1 MKVINNK
8 VIGLYGMLIIYLL
21 YRLVS
26 MGTNIIDYNNWV
38 NLILILIIGIYSYV
52 LSKGSYVRY
61 NDRYDKVQTT
71 FIVVTI
77 YLMVE
82 FLIGLIVGYQK
93 SPYSHTFL
101 NNIKNT
107 LIFLIPVIMQEYAR
121 LVLVNHTK
129 RYKKPLTIAIIVLF
143 ILIDLNF
150 IGFTTNFSNFE
161 VAFKYTFTT
170 IVPLIAK
177 NMLFTYLVSVGG
189 VVPSTLYR
197 ILMMAY
203 SIYLPIL
210 PNISWFIT
218 SLAGIFIPLAVY
230 VFINYREVRMNRR
243 SSREL
248 IRESSPVSYIP
259 ITIFAVVL
267 MLFVLGYLPYMPI
280 AVKSNSMSPVFER
293 GWVVITKK
301 ITEEQLKT
309 IEKDSIIKY
318 RLNNNYIIHRVIDI
332 ETDKDGNLLFTTK
345 GDANNAPDVDKVKAE
360 QIDGVVIMQLPYIGF
375 PSVWLSELL

>member
-21 YRLVS
+21 YRLIS

-38 NLILILIIGIYSYV
+38 NLILISIIGIYSYV

-197 ILMMAY
+197 ILMMGY

-345 GDANNAPDVDKVKAE
+345 GDANNAPDVDKVKGE

>member
-38 NLILILIIGIYSYV
+38 NLILISIIGIYSYV

-93 SPYSHTFL
+93 SPYSHSFL

-107 LIFLIPVIMQEYAR
+107 LIFLVPVIMQEYAR

-129 RYKKPLTIAIIVLF
+129 RHKKPLTIAIIVLF

-189 VVPSTLYR
+189 IVPSTLYR
-197 ILMMAY
+197 ILMMGY

-345 GDANNAPDVDKVKAE
+345 GDANNAPDVDKVKGE

>member
-38 NLILILIIGIYSYV
+38 NLILISIIGIYSYV

-93 SPYSHTFL
+93 SPYSHSFL

-197 ILMMAY
+197 ILMMGY

>member
-38 NLILILIIGIYSYV
+38 NLILISIIGIYSYV

-93 SPYSHTFL
+93 SPYSHSFL

-107 LIFLIPVIMQEYAR
+107 LIFLVPVIMQEYAR

-197 ILMMAY
+197 ILMMGY

>member
-38 NLILILIIGIYSYV
+38 NLILISIIGIYSYV

-107 LIFLIPVIMQEYAR
+107 LIFLVPVIMQEYAR

-345 GDANNAPDVDKVKAE
+345 GDANNAPDVDKVKGE

>member
-26 MGTNIIDYNNWV
+26 MSTNIIDYNNWV
-38 NLILILIIGIYSYV
+38 NLILISIIGIYSYV

-197 ILMMAY
+197 ILMMGY

-345 GDANNAPDVDKVKAE
+345 GDANNAPDVDKVKGE

>member
-197 ILMMAY
+197 ILMMGY

>member
-21 YRLVS
+21 YRLIS

-38 NLILILIIGIYSYV
+38 NLILISIIGIYSYV

-61 NDRYDKVQTT
+61 NDRYDKIQTT

-93 SPYSHTFL
+93 SPYSHSFL

-107 LIFLIPVIMQEYAR
+107 LIFLVPVIMQEYAR

-129 RYKKPLTIAIIVLF
+129 RHKKPLTIAIIVLF

-189 VVPSTLYR
+189 IVPSTLYR
-197 ILMMAY
+197 ILMMGY

-345 GDANNAPDVDKVKAE
+345 GDANNAPDVDKVKGE

>member
-345 GDANNAPDVDKVKAE
+345 GDANNAPDVDKVKGE